1 MIWYAVVLYY
11 YLVRG
16 TIEYGLVVCG
26 LLCGMLVVRS
36 MVVSSVD
43 E

>member
-11 YLVRG
+11 LVRG
-16 TIEYGLVVCG
+16 AMEYGLVVCG